1 MLIKKRVT
9 CNLNPATS
17 IFMELFIKWLS
28 GNYIELLGAILGI
41 AYIFFSIRQ
50 SILTWPI
57 GLLTSV
63 LYVWVFFVSK
73 LYADMGLQMYYVA
86 ISIYGWYEW
95 LFGNKTNHSEPIQVS
110 RITLKLSIVLSVIS
124 FFLFLLIWFILKNY
138 TDSPVPMADSLATA
152 LSIVATW
159 MLARKILEHWLVW
172 IFVDAFSVGLF
183 WYKDLLPTVVLFVV
197 YTVMA
202 YIGYREWKQGYEH
215 ILSHEA
221 KISSGF

>member
-1 MLIKKRVT
+1 
-9 CNLNPATS
+9 
-17 IFMELFIKWLS
+17 MELIIKWLS

-41 AYIFFSIRQ
+41 VYIFFSIRQ
-50 SILTWPI
+50 SILTWPV

-73 LYADMGLQMYYVA
+73 LYADMGLQVYYVV

-95 LFGNKTNHSEPIQVS
+95 LRGNQSDHSESLKVS
-110 RITLKLSIVLSVIS
+110 RLTMKLGLILSVVS
-124 FFLFLLIWFILKNY
+124 LFLFLLIWFVLKNY
-138 TDSPVPMADSLATA
+138 TDSTVPMADGLATA

-183 WYKDLLPTVVLFVV
+183 WYKDLLPTVILFVV
-197 YTVMA
+197 YTIMA
-202 YIGYREWKQGYEH
+202 YIGYREWKRESPHQTSPS
-215 ILSHEA
+215 LSRFA
-221 KISSGF
+221 GKG

>member
-1 MLIKKRVT
+1 MEKRVT

-110 RITLKLSIVLSVIS
+110 RITLNLSIVLSVIS

-202 YIGYREWKQGYEH
+202 YIGYREWKQEYEH

>member
-1 MLIKKRVT
+1 
-9 CNLNPATS
+9 
-17 IFMELFIKWLS
+17 MELVIKWLS
-28 GNYIELLGAILGI
+28 ENYIELLGAILGI

-50 SILTWPI
+50 RILTWPI

-63 LYVWVFFVSK
+63 LYVWVFFASK
-73 LYADMGLQMYYVA
+73 LYADMGLQMYYVV

-95 LFGNKTNHSEPIQVS
+95 LFGNTTNHSEPIKVS
-110 RITLKLSIVLSVIS
+110 RITLKMSIILSVIS

-202 YIGYREWKQGYEH
+202 YIGYREWKQEFQENRVM
-215 ILSHEA
+215 I
-221 KISSGF
+221 

>member
-1 MLIKKRVT
+1 MDQI
-9 CNLNPATS
+9 
-17 IFMELFIKWLS
+17 IKWLS

-63 LYVWVFFVSK
+63 LYVVVFFVSK
-73 LYADMGLQMYYVA
+73 LYADMGLQVYYVV
-86 ISIYGWYEW
+86 ISLYGWYEW
-95 LFGNKTNHSEPIQVS
+95 LRGDSATHTESVPVSQVTAKTTGI
-110 RITLKLSIVLSVIS
+110 LSVVSI
-124 FFLFLLIWFILKNY
+124 FLFLLIWYILKEF
-138 TDSPVPMADSLATA
+138 TDSPVPMADGLATA

-183 WYKDLLPTVVLFVV
+183 LYKQLYPTVVLFVI

-202 YIGYREWKQGYEH
+202 CIGYIEWKRDLKTNERR
-215 ILSHEA
+215 
-221 KISSGF
+221 

>member
-1 MLIKKRVT
+1 
-9 CNLNPATS
+9 
-17 IFMELFIKWLS
+17 MELIIKWLS

-50 SILTWPI
+50 SILTWPV

-73 LYADMGLQMYYVA
+73 LYADMGLQVYYVV

-95 LFGNKTNHSEPIQVS
+95 LRGNQTNHAESIKVS
-110 RITLKLSIVLSVIS
+110 RLSMKLGFILSIVSVL
-124 FFLFLLIWFILKNY
+124 LFILIWFILKNY
-138 TDSPVPMADSLATA
+138 TDSSVPMADAFATA

-172 IFVDAFSVGLF
+172 IFVDAFSIGLF
-183 WYKDLLPTVVLFVV
+183 WYKDLLPTVILFVV

-202 YIGYREWKQGYEH
+202 YVGYREWNRELNVEH
-215 ILSHEA
+215 
-221 KISSGF
+221 

>member
-1 MLIKKRVT
+1 
-9 CNLNPATS
+9 
-17 IFMELFIKWLS
+17 MELLIKWLS
-28 GNYIELLGAILGI
+28 DNYVELLGAILGI

-50 SILTWPI
+50 SILTWPV
-57 GLLTSV
+57 GLLTSL

-73 LYADMGLQMYYVA
+73 LYADMGLQMYYVV

-95 LFGNKTNHSEPIQVS
+95 LFGNQANHSEPIKVS
-110 RITLKLSIVLSVIS
+110 RLKWRLGIILLVIS
-124 FFLFLLIWFILKNY
+124 VLLFLLIWYILKNF
-138 TDSPVPMADSLATA
+138 TDSPVPMADSLATS

-183 WYKDLLPTVVLFVV
+183 WYKDLMPTVVLFVV

-202 YIGYREWKQGYEH
+202 YIGYREWKQEV
-215 ILSHEA
+215 IKQLTTVS
-221 KISSGF
+221 K

>member
-1 MLIKKRVT
+1 
-9 CNLNPATS
+9 
-17 IFMELFIKWLS
+17 MELLIKWLS
-28 GNYIELLGAILGI
+28 DNYIELLGAILGI

-50 SILTWPI
+50 SILTWPV
-57 GLLTSV
+57 GLLTSL

-95 LFGNKTNHSEPIQVS
+95 LFGNQTNHTESIKVS
-110 RITLKLSIVLSVIS
+110 RINFRMGVILSVVSILL
-124 FFLFLLIWFILKNY
+124 FFVIWYVLKNY

-159 MLARKILEHWLVW
+159 MLARKILEHWLIW
-172 IFVDAFSVGLF
+172 IFVDAFSIGLF
-183 WYKDLLPTVVLFVV
+183 WYKDLMPTVVLFIV

-202 YIGYREWKQGYEH
+202 YIGYREWKQEFEQQL
-215 ILSHEA
+215 IPETINS
-221 KISSGF
+221 

>member
-1 MLIKKRVT
+1 
-9 CNLNPATS
+9 
-17 IFMELFIKWLS
+17 MEIIIRWLS
-28 GNYIELLGAILGI
+28 ENYIELFGAILGI

-50 SILTWPI
+50 NILTWPV

-73 LYADMGLQMYYVA
+73 LYADMGLQMYYVV

-95 LFGNKTNHSEPIQVS
+95 LFGKQLGKPESLKVS
-110 RITLKLSIVLSVIS
+110 RLTLKLGLVLALVS
-124 FFLFLLIWFILKNY
+124 LIIFIPIWYVLNNY
-138 TDSPVPMADSLATA
+138 TDSQVPFADAFATS

-172 IFVDAFSVGLF
+172 IFVDAFSIGLF
-183 WYKDLLPTVVLFVV
+183 LYKGLIPTVILFAV

-202 YIGYREWKQGYEH
+202 YVGFIEWKKEIIGDAK
-215 ILSHEA
+215 LSKA
-221 KISSGF
+221 